1 MRVPDDV
8 SIIGFDDVPMASQA
22 YPPLTTIRQPL
33 EQMGRSAV
41 NILLARIA
49 GIELPSDRITL
60 PTDLILRN
68 STARPA
74 EKRVAQQR

>member
-1 MRVPDDV
+1 
-8 SIIGFDDVPMASQA
+8 
-22 YPPLTTIRQPL
+22 
-33 EQMGRSAV
+33 MGRSAV